1 MPTHASQARLD
12 YEALSDLELAA
23 CLKRGDAAAVRLVTT
38 RNSQRLYRTAWSILR
53 NPAEAEDAVQ
63 EAYMK
68 AIGAVDRFA
77 GRSSLS
83 TWLTRI
89 VINEALSRRRANQR
103 RARRLADGSVLVMED
118 YRDKLMGGAAA
129 QPSPE
134 AALARRQAA
143 KVLETAI
150 ASLPESFRLVF
161 VLRAI
166 EGLSV
171 EETAETLGVL
181 PETVKTRH
189 LRARLRLQK
198 ALDPE
203 LRTVFDETLAFAGL
217 DCAAMTAAV
226 IRRLGLDPGAP
237 TSGPI

>member
-1 MPTHASQARLD
+1 MHNSPAKPD

-23 CLKRGDAAAVRLVTT
+23 CLRARDPAAVRLVTT
-38 RNSQRLYRTAWSILR
+38 RNNQRLYRTAWSILR

-63 EAYMK
+63 DAYIK
-68 AIGAVDRFA
+68 AIGAIDRFA

-89 VINEALSRRRANQR
+89 VINEALSRRRSNER
-103 RARRLADGSVLVMED
+103 RARRLADGSILVMED

-129 QPSPE
+129 RPSPE

-150 ASLPESFRLVF
+150 AGLPESFRLVF

-171 EETAETLGVL
+171 EDTAEALGVL
-181 PETVKTRH
+181 PETVKTRL
-189 LRARLRLQK
+189 LRARRRLQQ

-226 IRRLGLDPGAP
+226 ISRLDLA
-237 TSGPI
+237 

>member
-1 MPTHASQARLD
+1 MHNSQARPD

-23 CLKRGDAAAVRLVTT
+23 CLKARDPAAVRLMTT
-38 RNSQRLYRTAWSILR
+38 RNNQRLYRTAWSILR

-63 EAYMK
+63 DAYIK
-68 AIGAVDRFA
+68 AIGAIDRFA
-77 GRSSLS
+77 GRASLS

-89 VINEALSRRRANQR
+89 VINEALSRRRANER
-103 RARRLADGSVLVMED
+103 RAKRLADGSILVMED

-143 KVLETAI
+143 RVLETAI
-150 ASLPESFRLVF
+150 AGLPENFRVVF

-171 EETAETLGVL
+171 DETAEALGVL
-181 PETVKTRH
+181 PETVKTRL
-189 LRARLRLQK
+189 LRARRRLQQ

-203 LRTVFDETLAFAGL
+203 LRTVFDETLAFAGV

-226 IRRLGLDPGAP
+226 IRRLDLG
-237 TSGPI
+237 

>member
-1 MPTHASQARLD
+1 MHNSQARPD

-23 CLKRGDAAAVRLVTT
+23 CLKARDPAAVRLMTT
-38 RNSQRLYRTAWSILR
+38 RNNQRLYRTAWSILR

-63 EAYMK
+63 DAYIK
-68 AIGAVDRFA
+68 AIGAIDRFA
-77 GRSSLS
+77 GRASLS

-89 VINEALSRRRANQR
+89 VINEALSRRRANER
-103 RARRLADGSVLVMED
+103 RARRLADGSILVMED

-143 KVLETAI
+143 RVLETAI
-150 ASLPESFRLVF
+150 AGLPENFRVVF

-171 EETAETLGVL
+171 EETAEALGVL
-181 PETVKTRH
+181 PETVKTRL
-189 LRARLRLQK
+189 LRARRRLQQ

-203 LRTVFDETLAFAGL
+203 LRTVFDETLAFAGV

-226 IRRLGLDPGAP
+226 IRRLDLG
-237 TSGPI
+237 

>member
-1 MPTHASQARLD
+1 MHNSQARPD
-12 YEALSDLELAA
+12 YETLSDLELAA
-23 CLKRGDAAAVRLVTT
+23 CLKARDPAAVRLMTT
-38 RNSQRLYRTAWSILR
+38 RNNQRLYRTAWSILR

-63 EAYMK
+63 DAYIK
-68 AIGAVDRFA
+68 AIGAIDRFA
-77 GRSSLS
+77 GRASLS

-89 VINEALSRRRANQR
+89 VINEALSRRRANER
-103 RARRLADGSVLVMED
+103 RARRLADGSILVMED

-143 KVLETAI
+143 RVLETAI
-150 ASLPESFRLVF
+150 AGLPENFRVVF

-171 EETAETLGVL
+171 EETAEALGVL
-181 PETVKTRH
+181 PETVKTRL
-189 LRARLRLQK
+189 LRARRRLQQ

-203 LRTVFDETLAFAGL
+203 LRTVFDETLAFAGV

-226 IRRLGLDPGAP
+226 IRRLDLG
-237 TSGPI
+237 

>member
-1 MPTHASQARLD
+1 MHNSQARPD
-12 YEALSDLELAA
+12 YEALTDLELAA
-23 CLKRGDAAAVRLVTT
+23 CLKARDPAAVRLVTT
-38 RNSQRLYRTAWSILR
+38 RNNQRLYRTAWSILR

-63 EAYMK
+63 DAYIK
-68 AIGAVDRFA
+68 AIGAIDRFA
-77 GRSSLS
+77 GRASLS

-89 VINEALSRRRANQR
+89 VINEALSRRRANER
-103 RARRLADGSVLVMED
+103 RARRLADGSILVMED

-134 AALARRQAA
+134 AALARRQVAR
-143 KVLETAI
+143 VLETAI
-150 ASLPESFRLVF
+150 AGLPETFRVVF

-171 EETAETLGVL
+171 DETAEALDVL
-181 PETVKTRH
+181 PETVKTRL
-189 LRARLRLQK
+189 LRARRRLQQ

-203 LRTVFDETLAFAGL
+203 LRTVFDETLAFAGV

-226 IRRLGLDPGAP
+226 IRRLDLA
-237 TSGPI
+237 